1 MPYARARLRLGI
13 TSVGTLVVSAAAA
26 VVFDLPH
33 RFLPTAATAVGS
45 ATELA
50 ALAATFAVYLA
61 VSFPFDLRGGH
72 VLPRRYGRSSASL
85 AKWFACW
92 ARGVA
97 IQAVVWIGLAF
108 AVLQT
113 SRAIAPWAGFA
124 LVVVASL
131 ALVAAQ
137 GTFARWIGGLR
148 TQPGE
153 VPVEGPARDLLNGQ
167 RVTAVAHEDVG
178 FTGGWVGWPGR
189 ETLLVPELW
198 IERLGRETLQAELV
212 RRALV
217 LSRGARTRG
226 LAIALA
232 FDLVGFALA
241 AFVLGG
247 SLTTVA
253 GIVEVAAWVTLWSFA
268 GALVL
273 PSLSRPAVYGADR
286 DALAHGVDRDTLSAA
301 ARQLDRWQDD
311 EPRRP
316 RGVET
321 VFHPIP
327 AVEHRIE
334 ALGEPGRA
342 GSGAWHT
349 ARAALWLSWASLG
362 LLGRAVHCNCG
373 RTELWVLLPAD

>member
-1 MPYARARLRLGI
+1 ML
-13 TSVGTLVVSAAAA
+13 
-26 VVFDLPH
+26 
-33 RFLPTAATAVGS
+33 
-45 ATELA
+45 
-50 ALAATFAVYLA
+50 
-61 VSFPFDLRGGH
+61 
-72 VLPRRYGRSSASL
+72 
-85 AKWFACW
+85 
-92 ARGVA
+92 
-97 IQAVVWIGLAF
+97 WIGLAF
-108 AVLQT
+108 AVVHA
-113 SRAIAPWAGFA
+113 SRAIAPGAGFA
-124 LVVVASL
+124 LVVVVSL
-131 ALVAAQ
+131 VLVAAQ
-137 GTFARWIGGLR
+137 GSFARRIGGLR
-148 TQPGE
+148 ANDGE
-153 VPVEGPARDLLNGQ
+153 VPVERRARELLNGR
-167 RVTAVAHEDVG
+167 RVIAVAHDDVG

-198 IERLGRETLQAELV
+198 IERLGREGLQAELV

-217 LSRGARTRG
+217 LGTRARTRG

-247 SLTTVA
+247 SLTSVA
-253 GIVEVAAWVTLWSFA
+253 GVVEVSAWVTLWSFA

-286 DALAHGVDRDTLSAA
+286 GALARGVDRDVLVTA

-327 AVEHRIE
+327 AVELRIE
-334 ALGEPGRA
+334 ALASATSRTE
-342 GSGAWHT
+342 GSPARTSAPQSTGAWHT
-349 ARAALWLSWASLG
+349 ARTALWLGWGSLG

-373 RTELWVLLPAD
+373 RSELWVLLPAD